1 MSSFIITKEHL
12 RLQRNDD
19 RRFSEVI
26 NESRQD
32 RILNSR
38 GSSVTVFLSHKH
50 DEVEVLEDVISLLK
64 RCGVDV
70 YVDWM
75 DEGMPIIT
83 CYLTAARLKEK
94 ISSCKKFIFLG
105 TEGAIASKWCNWEL
119 GIGDG
124 KKYPYDIAVMPIADN
139 DGIYS
144 GSEYLQLYPVIKSNY
159 MTIPDDYY
167 VEWRTQRISLKD
179 WLRR

>member
-1 MSSFIITKEHL
+1 MSSYIITKDHL
-12 RLQRNDD
+12 QLQRKDD
-19 RRFSEVI
+19 RRFNAVL

-32 RILNSR
+32 RSLNSR

-50 DEVEVLEDVISLLK
+50 DELEVLEDVISLLK

-70 YVDWM
+70 YVDWL
-75 DEGMPIIT
+75 DEGMPKYT
-83 CYLTAARLKEK
+83 CLLTASRLKEK

-119 GIGDG
+119 GLGDA
-124 KKYPYDIAVMPIADN
+124 KKYPLDIAVMPIAEN

-144 GSEYLQLYPVIKSNY
+144 GSEYLQLYPVIKSGY
-159 MTIPDDYY
+159 MTIPDNYF
-167 VEWRTQRISLKD
+167 VEWGTHRVTLKD